1 MFVPVPVQLARPI
14 ISVSTC
20 YAHISRC
27 VCGISAVTRIK
38 FQVQSAFF
46 SMSKGESYCVVCVR
60 FSIFQVTNQPL
71 RFFGCCFLFKLKIQI
86 QIELLTGQSISIFQ
100 EHVYPNTLSLH
111 VNIYHAVGDGF
122 VNQKKNLN
130 LKTVTF

>member
-27 VCGISAVTRIK
+27 VWHFCCYQNKVSSSIS
-38 FQVQSAFF
+38 FFFYVQGRVLLCCLRALFHISSHKSTTTFF
-46 SMSKGESYCVVCVR
+46 W
-60 FSIFQVTNQPL
+60 L
-71 RFFGCCFLFKLKIQI
+71 LFLFKLKIQI
-86 QIELLTGQSISIFQ
+86 QIELLIGQSISIFQ

-122 VNQKKNLN
+122 VNQKK
-130 LKTVTF
+130 KFKP